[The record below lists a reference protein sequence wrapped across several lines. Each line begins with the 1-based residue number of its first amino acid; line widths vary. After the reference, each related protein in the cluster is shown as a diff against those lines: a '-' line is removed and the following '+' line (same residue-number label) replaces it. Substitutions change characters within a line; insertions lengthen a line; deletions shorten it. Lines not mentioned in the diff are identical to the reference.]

1 MFEYASQSALST
13 PKTMLAF
20 FQLTLSE
27 YAPGEVIDA
36 VRFNNMVVIDNH
48 FKDHGLYYLRGA
60 GKNFTIPSN
69 LQRGALNMELC
80 PFRYSATYDNYTQ
93 CL

>member
-1 MFEYASQSALST
+1 
-13 PKTMLAF
+13 
-20 FQLTLSE
+20 
-27 YAPGEVIDA
+27 
-36 VRFNNMVVIDNH
+36 MVVIDNH